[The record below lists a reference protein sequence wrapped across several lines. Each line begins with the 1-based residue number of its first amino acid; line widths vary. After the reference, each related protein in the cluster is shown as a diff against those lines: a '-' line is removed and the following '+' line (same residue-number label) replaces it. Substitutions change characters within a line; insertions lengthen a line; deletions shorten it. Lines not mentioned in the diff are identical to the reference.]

1 MSASMSI
8 DYPIFKSNNESVI
21 LKPGSQ
27 FTSRELKSRLHQMD
41 IDARDIQSRP
51 KLINLYESTLRDDR
65 NKFKLF
71 DRLKKDTEIYE
82 AKMGLSLNQTMPM
95 PSSNENIK
103 HEKSK
108 VINLVYNETPQP
120 YEENSYQENNI
131 RRQEIRLKRPQNKAN
146 NNITNPFFTS
156 GNYEQNNDNTYNEEE
171 EEEEINNKNQNKYNN
186 YNYNQ
191 NSRNF
196 QNNESGYNDFNN
208 TNNYNN
214 YYRNNNYNE
223 NYRKPNIEYNNDN
236 RKIYTNNPDNYTPNV
251 DLPTLNNKIRNTKN
265 IDNTENI
272 KVKDP
277 DEESSYTFFSTFSS
291 LKTNSKQI
299 CFHVLMGFI
308 IILLAFGFL
317 LLYRTFSESIN
328 EFFSNVFDVLS
339 HPGQIVS
346 NVLDYWYIIPII
358 LIFLIIV
365 ISFWRKYQLKKRCEE
380 IIKKIEEDLSKE
392 NEDNR
397 ISEDDIYT
405 RYAQGYGITIE
416 RFRKKYLPL
425 LRKMRRKNRRLKNS
439 SEKID
444 GKDVIFWHI
453 IDE

>member
-1 MSASMSI
+1 MSTSMSI
-8 DYPIFKSNNESVI
+8 DYPIFKSNNETVI

-71 DRLKKDTEIYE
+71 DRLKKDTQIYE
-82 AKMGLSLNQTMPM
+82 SKMGLSINQTIPM

-103 HEKSK
+103 SEKSK
-108 VINLVYNETPQP
+108 VINLVYNEDTHP
-120 YEENSYQENNI
+120 YEDKSYQENNI
-131 RRQEIRLKRPQNKAN
+131 RRQEIKLKRPQNKAN
-146 NNITNPFFTS
+146 NNMTNPFFTS
-156 GNYEQNNDNTYNEEE
+156 GNYEQNNDDTYNEE
-171 EEEEINNKNQNKYNN
+171 EEEEINNKNNNKYNN

-196 QNNESGYNDFNN
+196 QNNQSGYNDFNN
-208 TNNYNN
+208 TNYYNN

-223 NYRKPNIEYNNDN
+223 NYRKPNIGYNNDN
-236 RKIYTNNPDNYTPNV
+236 RKIYSNDPENYTPNV

-265 IDNTENI
+265 IDNTENL
-272 KVKDP
+272 KVKEP
-277 DEESSYTFFSTFSS
+277 DEESTNSFFSTFSS
-291 LKTNSKQI
+291 FKNSKQI
-299 CFHVLMGFI
+299 CLHVLTGFI
-308 IILLAFGFL
+308 IILLALG
-317 LLYRTFSESIN
+317 LLYLYRIFSEQIN
-328 EFFSNVFDVLS
+328 GFFSNVFDVLT

-346 NVLDYWYIIPII
+346 GVLDYWYIIPIV
-358 LIFLIIV
+358 LIFLIV
-365 ISFWRKYQLKKRCEE
+365 AISLWRKYQLKKRCEE
-380 IIKKIEEDLSKE
+380 IIKKIEDDLSRE
-392 NEDNR
+392 NEDYR

-405 RYAQGYGITIE
+405 RYVQGFGITIE

-444 GKDVIFWHI
+444 GKDVIFWHLI
-453 IDE
+453 NE